1 MSILYFFVELLAS
14 VLEGYI
20 GIRFAGTILEA
31 KKERKQTFLITVL
44 AAVVMS
50 GFVVIFNSFELFSY
64 ITVAFGVV
72 GISIIVNFLYKCK
85 FSQAFLI
92 SCFYF
97 MCLNYIDFLAITVV
111 GAILQDADYSKIVVT
126 THSMMRIRQMVICKG
141 VLVLTY
147 LFAKHF
153 IKFKFDTHSFKHYM
167 ILTMGGTVGI
177 VYLINNSLN
186 VVNYT
191 DVFNWGNFTIIIILS
206 WVSVYLWQKSKHEE
220 DMTKFMEMRNA
231 LLEENYKGLNAAY
244 SANAKVY
251 HDFNNHINVLHQ
263 YLQNGDSIAAL
274 AYLESL
280 SEPIR
285 VLLEK
290 TWTGNDVIDVI
301 INSKLKK
308 MEDNNIKTSINVEF
322 PNNSD
327 IVSSDICT
335 ILSNLLDNA
344 IEACMKNI
352 YDKNKWINI
361 TIRIINA
368 MLVFKIENGNEI
380 IPTINNTRLL
390 TSKDD
395 HRFHG
400 WGLKSVESA
409 VEKYEGIVQHTIMD
423 NKFQVVVTLNYN
435 IVNRITDVS
444 E

>member
-251 HDFNNHINVLHQ
+251 HDFNKS
-263 YLQNGDSIAAL
+263 YKCFAS
-274 AYLESL
+274 
-280 SEPIR
+280 
-285 VLLEK
+285 
-290 TWTGNDVIDVI
+290 
-301 INSKLKK
+301 
-308 MEDNNIKTSINVEF
+308 
-322 PNNSD
+322 
-327 IVSSDICT
+327 VSS
-335 ILSNLLDNA
+335 
-344 IEACMKNI
+344 E
-352 YDKNKWINI
+352 W
-361 TIRIINA
+361 
-368 MLVFKIENGNEI
+368 
-380 IPTINNTRLL
+380 
-390 TSKDD
+390 
-395 HRFHG
+395 
-400 WGLKSVESA
+400 
-409 VEKYEGIVQHTIMD
+409 
-423 NKFQVVVTLNYN
+423 
-435 IVNRITDVS
+435 
-444 E
+444 